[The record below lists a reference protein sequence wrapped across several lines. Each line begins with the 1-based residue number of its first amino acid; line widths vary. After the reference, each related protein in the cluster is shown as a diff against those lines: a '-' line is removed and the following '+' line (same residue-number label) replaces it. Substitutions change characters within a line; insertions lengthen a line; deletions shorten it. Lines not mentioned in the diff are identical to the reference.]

1 MAVFLGY
8 HGEMAKKHGNVFLI
22 GPMGAGKTTVG
33 KALASTI
40 GLEFVD
46 SDREIEHR
54 TGADI
59 PLIFDL
65 EGEEGF
71 RKRERDMIEN
81 LSERT
86 GIVLATGGGA
96 ILDPQNRARLAG
108 RGTVVYLECS
118 IEQQMERT
126 RHDRNRP
133 LLDTDNPRARLE
145 ELMAEREP
153 LYRELADHT
162 VSSGGRNSRAVIKGI
177 VSYLES
183 MHATTIE

>member
-1 MAVFLGY
+1 
-8 HGEMAKKHGNVFLI
+8 
-22 GPMGAGKTTVG
+22 
-33 KALASTI
+33 
-40 GLEFVD
+40 
-46 SDREIEHR
+46 
-54 TGADI
+54 
-59 PLIFDL
+59 
-65 EGEEGF
+65 
-71 RKRERDMIEN
+71 
-81 LSERT
+81 
-86 GIVLATGGGA
+86 
-96 ILDPQNRARLAG
+96 
-108 RGTVVYLECS
+108 VVYLECS